1 MILRML
7 RKMTLK
13 THGPKHFV
21 TAFLAG
27 ILSASMVA
35 GGAIAAY
42 AQEPGPT
49 SSASAEPVDGATNSN
64 SGSTNDGANT
74 ASDGI
79 RSDADSGSSAVPPA
93 PAADDTLVHDSGRLM
108 AADGS
113 KELTLE
119 APRVEDADKL
129 HVESNGVTGL
139 AGASPDIVV
148 KDELTADEAYVS
160 KLTIEDIVTGMAPFD
175 KDDNRGNDS
184 SADNMIIRSFDKATY
199 TLKFVTTSDDEMT
212 YFDKTRVG
220 FKVTLPVDDQ
230 KAGFDMASIS
240 WADYT
245 PGYEPKATVNDDGTQ
260 TLICYRVLEPTSEQ
274 PHTTPGT
281 YSVPFGIN
289 IKAMV
294 NGETFEPV
302 FEAWTVPNDVHHRV
316 ARVKADPVTI
326 SSYPQFNAAV
336 SDLQISGGAREWEF
350 NAANGRGIY
359 PSDDLYSG
367 EKHKGIL
374 TMFVGTVSMV
384 NKDRTKGMKGL
395 EVPKPGENLKYTFD
409 ISAYFRKTGSNTNEP
424 VEPDSQVMLW
434 GAKGQEYTNTLRN
447 ELMPQNTNRIPWPI
461 WQPRGDFSVA
471 SNRFSTSMSTYN
483 SGNVEVEENRRADK
497 SAYSINVHDWQVDVN
512 KFPTRPNSGT
522 ATCGTRYS
530 TSTCEIIEGAITTNV
545 FYVLS
550 PTTINGQDVEKYYN
564 ASLTQ
569 YNDIQIQSID
579 ITSVTDVNVRQQ
591 TRTDDDKL
599 SNGRHVSPGGKFS
612 MHTKYNCSAM
622 PWISAEYNGTD
633 CGGWTAPD
641 DKHGTDA
648 TIRGNR
654 QRISLASWYANNGVD
669 EQRPVMGINLAK
681 IDTKALEVTRDLSLA
696 NPMNGVRAPKESVW
710 KIYHSTSYNAPNGS
724 TRVLYA
730 TKKDGTDWLSEDEQ
744 KKAGIDDLTYFDNYD
759 DAIAHGII
767 VGVMVVNN
775 SASPN
780 AAVSSLYSPTFMVDV
795 KSDAKVG
802 HVSPLYQ
809 IAEMWTRG
817 ELIEHGINLP
827 VTDYDAWNDWAS
839 KQDPLELRK
848 TIEPNYW
855 DASWDGKNRDYVKTS
870 YDKNGVYI
878 PGTEGE
884 RFGDSLT
891 ILGEKARTS
900 VSTRQAKPDGTVGKN
915 MYDIDKEQR
924 IADWN
929 IGVYANYSGT
939 IGGAQTQ
946 PTTVNLKV
954 SVPKGLTYIDGSSHF
969 EGEYHEKTPL
979 AGEFTGG
986 TSVDPVKVTKN
997 ANGTTTLEYVF
1008 ENFNLDM
1015 RYKPLTI
1022 STRIGDASNPDTD
1035 VKNGDQFTLTSEI
1048 TSSGDMAKPSSQNGK
1063 QARYTIQVTRTK
1075 ASTLATR
1082 AEPLIAEINDAL
1094 DFVDMVANGSNANK
1108 DNSTFVGFMPVNGV
1122 AGSKYSGSW
1131 AFSGMEF
1138 SSSGIDVSED
1148 NLDLYVTSDA
1158 SYAGASPVEVMAA
1171 DLSKFGKV
1179 PFNGSTPDFS
1189 GVKNLANTCVFVLKV
1204 KRMAPN
1210 SRMDI
1215 RLKATG
1221 KNNAYGDLYVN
1232 RLADGDNIV
1241 SALSTVVRRE
1251 VNGVVWEDSNK
1262 NGERDDDEQ
1271 LVKGVKVELVS
1282 PILSVVSRT
1291 VTDENGF
1298 YSFVGVAAGDYM
1310 LKFFAPDGTD
1320 WSRYVVTTK
1329 QVSGVDSSK
1338 NSDADSVSKDNL
1350 FRGATITLARMPD
1363 VANMATSRYVD
1374 AHEDMGIVRLHNQL
1388 ATMPQAG
1395 ATPWL
1400 LLLGIVSV
1408 LGTLFSV
1415 MLLLGATKDKKKQ

>member
-1 MILRML
+1 
-7 RKMTLK
+7 MTLK

-21 TAFLAG
+21 TALLAG

-42 AQEPGPT
+42 AQEPVAA

-79 RSDADSGSSAVPPA
+79 RSDADFGSSAPSAA
-93 PAADDTLVHDSGRLM
+93 PAGDDTLVHDSGRLM

-139 AGASPDIVV
+139 AQATPDIVV

-160 KLTIEDIVTGMAPFD
+160 KLAIEDIVTGMAPFD

-212 YFDKTRVG
+212 YFDKTRVA
-220 FKVTLPVDDQ
+220 FKVTLPVNDQ

-260 TLICYRVLEPTSEQ
+260 TLTCYRVLEPTSEQ

-336 SDLQISGGAREWEF
+336 SNLHYSGGAREWEF
-350 NAANGRGIY
+350 KDSQGSGKY

-367 EKHKGIL
+367 ETHKGIL
-374 TMFVGTVSMV
+374 TLFLSTISMV

-395 EVPKPGENLKYTFD
+395 EVPKPGQNLNYSFD
-409 ISAYFRKTGSNTNEP
+409 VSAYFRKTGSNTNEP

-434 GAKGQEYTNTLRN
+434 GVKGQGSGALTL
-447 ELMPQNTNRIPWPI
+447 QNSYRRTSPI
-461 WQPRGDFSVA
+461 WTPRTDFSVPGNWGGMP
-471 SNRFSTSMSTYN
+471 SHTFN
-483 SGNVEVEENRRADK
+483 SGSIEVDEDRQNSKTSYDMT
-497 SAYSINVHDWQVDVN
+497 VHNWAVDVN
-512 KFPTRPNSGT
+512 KFPTRPNGGT
-522 ATCGTRYS
+522 SSCGTNYS
-530 TSTCEIIEGAITTNV
+530 TTTCEIIEGVITTNTI
-545 FYVLS
+545 FVLS
-550 PTTINGQDVEKYYN
+550 PTTINGQDVEDYYN

-569 YNDIQIQSID
+569 CNDIKVTSMD
-579 ITSVTDVNVRQQ
+579 ITSVTDVNVTEQ

-599 SNGRHVSPGGKFS
+599 SHGRYVSPGGVFN
-612 MHTKYNCSAM
+612 MHTKYNCSTM
-622 PWISAEYNGTD
+622 PWASASYNGTD
-633 CGGWTAPD
+633 CGGWTTPD

-648 TIRGNR
+648 TLRGNR
-654 QRISLASWYANNGVD
+654 QRISLVSMFTSNGMD
-669 EQRPVMGINLAK
+669 EQRPVLGINLAK
-681 IDTKALEVTRDLSLA
+681 IDTKALRVTKDLSLA
-696 NPMNGVRAPKESVW
+696 NPLDAHRPAEGIWQVYMGAS
-710 KIYHSTSYNAPNGS
+710 YHLPVGSTS
-724 TRVLYA
+724 VLYV

-759 DAIAHGII
+759 DAIAHGVI
-767 VGVMVVNN
+767 VGVMFLNHT
-775 SASPN
+775 AAPN
-780 AAVSSLYSPTFMVDV
+780 AGISRLYSPTFMVDV

-848 TIEPNYW
+848 TIAPNYW

-954 SVPKGLTYIDGSSHF
+954 TVPKGLTYIDGSSHF

-986 TSVDPVKVTKN
+986 VSVDPVKVTKN

-1008 ENFNLDM
+1008 ENFNLEM

-1035 VKNGDQFTLTSEI
+1035 VKNGDQFTLASEI
-1048 TSSGDMAKPSSQNGK
+1048 MSSGDMAKPSSQNGK

-1082 AEPLIAEINDAL
+1082 AEPLIAEINDTL

-1138 SSSGIDVSED
+1138 SPSGIDVSED
-1148 NLDLYVTSDA
+1148 NLDLYVTSDV
-1158 SYAGASPVEVMAA
+1158 SYAGVSPAEVMAA
-1171 DLSKFGKV
+1171 DLSKFSKV

-1189 GVKNLANTCVFVLKV
+1189 GIKNLSNTCVFVLKV

-1251 VNGVVWEDSNK
+1251 VNGVVWEDNNK

-1282 PILSVVSRT
+1282 SISSPVVSRT

-1338 NSDADSVSKDNL
+1338 NSDADSVNKDNL

-1415 MLLLGATKDKKKQ
+1415 MLLLGATKDKKKK